1 MLDFLPAFLQSK
13 ILSEYKRLC
22 EVRLRAGMPVMVVY
36 DENGHIKRKLL
47 SNAVTKEQIEECV
60 MRLCDYSLYSVEY
73 ALKNGY
79 ITSKDGER
87 VGICGECVKN
97 ASGQI
102 TSLKN
107 FTSLCIRFP
116 QGVKGCS
123 DDFFNAYFNGTAKSC
138 LVFSPPFQG
147 KTTFIR
153 DLGRNCAEKLSL
165 NVLYIDER
173 NEFAID
179 KAELGN
185 TYDVIKYA
193 DKEFGFGCAVRTLN
207 PDVVICDELTYKND
221 FLSVVYCGLSGVKVI
236 ASTHCDTIDALQ
248 KILINHNILQCFT
261 FDVFVKLKGFAVDG
275 VYDRELKKI

>member
-13 ILSEYKRLC
+13 ILSEYERLC
-22 EVRLRAGMPVMVVY
+22 EVRLRTDMPVMVVY
-36 DENGHIKRKLL
+36 NEKGLIKHKLL
-47 SNAVTKEQIEECV
+47 SNVMTKEQIEECV

-79 ITSKDGER
+79 ITSKNGER

-107 FTSLCIRFP
+107 FTSLCVRFP
-116 QGVKGCS
+116 RGVKGCS
-123 DDFFNAYFNGTAKSC
+123 DNFFNAYFNGTAKSC

-153 DLGRNCAEKLSL
+153 DLGRNCAENLSL

-179 KAELGN
+179 SAELGN

-193 DKEFGFGCAVRTLN
+193 DKAFGFGCAVRTLN

-221 FLSVVYCGLSGVKVI
+221 FLSVVYCGVSGVKVI
-236 ASTHCDTIDALQ
+236 ASTHCDSIDDLR
-248 KILINHNILQCFT
+248 KILINYEIMQRFT
-261 FDVFVKLKGFAVDG
+261 FDVFVKLKNFEVVG

>member
-13 ILSEYKRLC
+13 ILSEYERLC
-22 EVRLRAGMPVMVVY
+22 EVRLRTDMPVMVVY
-36 DENGHIKRKLL
+36 NEKGLIKRKLL
-47 SNAVTKEQIEECV
+47 SNVMTKEQIEECV

-79 ITSKDGER
+79 ITSKNGER

-107 FTSLCIRFP
+107 FTSLCVRFP
-116 QGVKGCS
+116 RGVKGCS
-123 DDFFNAYFNGTAKSC
+123 DNFFNAYFNGTAKSC

-153 DLGRNCAEKLSL
+153 DLGRNCAENLSL

-179 KAELGN
+179 SAELGN

-193 DKEFGFGCAVRTLN
+193 DKAFGFGCAVRTLN

-221 FLSVVYCGLSGVKVI
+221 FLSVVYCGVSGVKVI
-236 ASTHCDTIDALQ
+236 ASTHCDSIDDLR
-248 KILINHNILQCFT
+248 KMLINYEIMQRFT
-261 FDVFVKLKGFAVDG
+261 FDVFVKLKNFEVVG

>member
-1 MLDFLPAFLQSK
+1 M
-13 ILSEYKRLC
+13 
-22 EVRLRAGMPVMVVY
+22 
-36 DENGHIKRKLL
+36 
-47 SNAVTKEQIEECV
+47 TKEQIEECV

-107 FTSLCIRFP
+107 FTSLCVRFP
-116 QGVKGCS
+116 RGVKGCS
-123 DDFFNAYFNGTAKSC
+123 DNFFNAYFNGTAKSC

-153 DLGRNCAEKLSL
+153 DLGRNCAENLSL

-179 KAELGN
+179 SAELGN

-193 DKEFGFGCAVRTLN
+193 DKAFGFGCAVRTLN

-236 ASTHCDTIDALQ
+236 ASTHCDSIDDLR
-248 KILINHNILQCFT
+248 KILINYEIMQRFT
-261 FDVFVKLKGFAVDG
+261 FDVFVKLKNFEVVG

>member
-13 ILSEYKRLC
+13 ILSEYERLC
-22 EVRLRAGMPVMVVY
+22 EVRLRTDMPVMVVY
-36 DENGHIKRKLL
+36 NEKGLIKRKLL
-47 SNAVTKEQIEECV
+47 SNVMTKEQIEECV

-107 FTSLCIRFP
+107 FTSLCVRFP
-116 QGVKGCS
+116 RGVKGCS
-123 DDFFNAYFNGTAKSC
+123 DNFFNAYFNGTAKSC

-153 DLGRNCAEKLSL
+153 DLGRNCAENLSL

-179 KAELGN
+179 SAELGN

-193 DKEFGFGCAVRTLN
+193 DKAVGFGCAVRTLN

-221 FLSVVYCGLSGVKVI
+221 FLSVV
-236 ASTHCDTIDALQ
+236 
-248 KILINHNILQCFT
+248 
-261 FDVFVKLKGFAVDG
+261 
-275 VYDRELKKI
+275 

>member
-13 ILSEYKRLC
+13 ILSEYERLC
-22 EVRLRAGMPVMVVY
+22 EVRLRTDMPVMVVY
-36 DENGHIKRKLL
+36 NEKGLIKRKLL
-47 SNAVTKEQIEECV
+47 SNVMTKEQIEECV

-107 FTSLCIRFP
+107 FTSLCVRFP
-116 QGVKGCS
+116 RGVKGCS
-123 DDFFNAYFNGTAKSC
+123 DNFFNAYFNGTAKSC

-153 DLGRNCAEKLSL
+153 DLGRNCAENLSL

-179 KAELGN
+179 SAELGN

-193 DKEFGFGCAVRTLN
+193 DKAFGFGCAVRTLN

-221 FLSVVYCGLSGVKVI
+221 FLSVVYCGVSGVKVI
-236 ASTHCDTIDALQ
+236 SSTHCDSIDDLR
-248 KILINHNILQCFT
+248 KILINYEIMQRFT
-261 FDVFVKLKGFAVDG
+261 FDIFVKLKNFEVVG